1 MGQFED
7 LDFEGKL
14 HYRYTARPM
23 KIKDGLEVNR
33 EREAIAERHKGDDS
47 MMLTLYNLP
56 MLKHSSTLEMS
67 SDGQN
72 WQTVEIN
79 EDIYLNL
86 PELMVADWLVEIYGC
101 NPQHGVT
108 ELARLKNV
116 LSGLTS
122 KSDDTPNSKT
132 AENED

>member
-1 MGQFED
+1 MGTFIHED
-7 LDFEGKL
+7 M

-23 KIKDGLEVNR
+23 KIKDGLAVNR
-33 EREAIAERHKGDDS
+33 EREAIAETYKNDSS

-56 MLKHSSTLEMS
+56 MLRHSSTLEIS

-72 WQTVEIN
+72 WQIAELN
-79 EDIYLNL
+79 EDLYQNL
-86 PELMVADWLVEIYGC
+86 TEIMVADWLTEIYGC

-108 ELARLKNV
+108 ELTRLKNL
-116 LSGLTS
+116 LSGLSS

-132 AENED
+132 AENVD

>member
-1 MGQFED
+1 MGTFIHED
-7 LDFEGKL
+7 M

-23 KIKDGLEVNR
+23 KIKDGLAVNR
-33 EREAIAERHKGDDS
+33 EREAIAETHKGDDS

-56 MLKHSSTLEMS
+56 MLQHSSTLEMS
-67 SDGQN
+67 SDGTS
-72 WQTVEIN
+72 WQTVNVN

-86 PELMVADWLVEIYGC
+86 PELMVADWLTEIYGC

-108 ELARLKNV
+108 ELTRLKNL
-116 LSGLTS
+116 LSGLSS

-132 AENED
+132 AENVD